1 MQNLQTA
8 LKDKSTLI
16 FDKEDFELL
25 KNLIHYMA
33 ERNASKKD
41 IDGIFDYFAKT
52 QTIDFLSKVKAEPK
66 AKTNKTQKTS
76 TKKAKQN
83 KKG

>member
-16 FDKEDFELL
+16 FDKEDFALL
-25 KNLIHYMA
+25 KQMINYSL
-33 ERNASKKD
+33 ERNANKQT
-41 IDGIFDYFAKT
+41 INTIFNYFAKT
-52 QTIDFLSKVKAEPK
+52 QTIECLSKVKANGTTE
-66 AKTNKTQKTS
+66 S
-76 TKKAKQN
+76 KKKVVKVISKPKQN